1 MKTKSTCVLIAIAIS
16 FASSCAQA
24 QLIFNFVTTIG
35 SGSLT
40 LNPANL
46 VSFGGDISAARYRST
61 LDSLTFN
68 GINHSNLIFTV
79 YNTSMYADYRDG
91 FGILVDRIGPSER
104 LNIKVYGN
112 PAVVDG
118 VSVTDLMTV
127 LDSFTSLQ
135 QVGTFYTE
143 IINYNDANNP
153 LDTQYGRVSSFQSVP
168 EPSAIV
174 LFGIGMPWLL
184 ARQRHNKCLS
194 QALLRGSDQ

>member
-16 FASSCAQA
+16 LASSCAQA
-24 QLIFNFVTTIG
+24 QLVFNFVTTIG

-46 VSFGGDISAARYRST
+46 VYLSSDISAARYRST

-68 GINHSNLIFTV
+68 GINHTNLIFTV
-79 YNTSMYADYRDG
+79 YNNSIYTGYRDG

-118 VSVTDLMTV
+118 ISATDMMTV
-127 LDSFTSLQ
+127 LNGFTSLQ
-135 QVGTFYTE
+135 QVPPFYTE
-143 IINYNDANNP
+143 IINNNDPNK
-153 LDTQYGRVSSFQSVP
+153 LFDTQYGSVSSFQSVP
-168 EPSAIV
+168 EPSTIV
-174 LFGIGMPWLL
+174 LFGIAMPWLL
-184 ARQRHNKCLS
+184 ARQRTTS
-194 QALLRGSDQ
+194 V